1 MMAMAIVLLW
11 SCQEKEN
18 LGTGAS
24 GSVELAG
31 SVADGQIVVG
41 PEGGEFSVNV
51 TSSGNWRVS
60 GISDWVTL
68 SSVEGKSGQ
77 TLTFAVSPYE
87 GAELRTV
94 TYKVFSEAAVQ
105 SVEIV
110 QHPLYSLSLLS
121 DPVISV
127 NSNANL
133 VSISLETNHPE
144 IEVDFGGAD
153 SWIKLNEVSD
163 AFGKKIVQI
172 EIARSKEF
180 VGRNTVLT
188 IGGAEME
195 EELQIPVTQAQ
206 RDTAFFVGEQ
216 KYVQGLEAL
225 SVDLV
230 LKSNVDV
237 TYSLP
242 SWLTQTLG
250 EATEKDETGLKSQS
264 VTLTAGASEGSRSTT
279 LNFKNGSTVVGTFFL
294 KQQNPNPLFTE
305 IEDEN
310 LRYLLNSKGWI
321 IPDEGIRAEIVA
333 EGLNATSLIIG
344 STDPDNYGEDPINSL
359 KGLEAFPKLES
370 LTLGSLTISKIDVSA
385 FPVLNEL
392 KLINLMYVAEVNTG
406 STAVTDVTNKAGR
419 YTYTTVPAIV
429 IKGDNIENVDFSASG
444 YYMGYEGIKSFDV
457 TGCPKLATLNILRY
471 DSSWGDESSLDTLYM
486 TAAQV
491 ETVQVTKRPKVE
503 IVVK

>member
-24 GSVELAG
+24 GSIALAG

-87 GAELRTV
+87 GAERRTV

-153 SWIKLNEVSD
+153 SWIKLNEVAD

-250 EATEKDETGLKSQS
+250 EATDKDETGLKSQS
-264 VTLTAGASEGSRSTT
+264 VTLTAGASEGSRSAT

-305 IEDEN
+305 VEDEN
-310 LRYLLNSKGWI
+310 LRYLLESKGWI
-321 IPDEGIRAEIVA
+321 IPDEGTRAEIVA
-333 EGLNATSLIIG
+333 DGLNATSLVVG
-344 STDPDNYGEDPINSL
+344 STDPNAYSEDPIYSL

-370 LTLGSLTISKIDVSA
+370 LTLGSLKISKIDVSA

-392 KLINLMYVAEVNTG
+392 KLINLMYVSEVNTG
-406 STAVTDVTNKAGR
+406 STAVADVTNKAGL

-429 IKGDNIENVDFSASG
+429 IKGDNIVNVDFSASG
-444 YYMGYEGIKSFDV
+444 YYMWYEGIKSIDV
-457 TGCPKLATLNILRY
+457 TGCPKLATVNVLRY
-471 DSSWGDESSLDTLYM
+471 ESSWGDESSLDTLYM